1 MPVRIECIAIGS
13 ELLTT
18 KRLDT
23 NSVWIAERLAGLG
36 LGLHRKSAVGD
47 HREDLA
53 ELCEEAF
60 HRSEV
65 IICTGGLGPTFDD
78 FTKEVWAH
86 IHGVPLEED
95 AGCRAA
101 LVAWYQQRKRV
112 PPPSNFK
119 QVLFPAG
126 SMPLNNPLGTAPG
139 VHWERGGKHIFML
152 PGVPREMKRMW
163 LDHVEPRLRPL
174 SAAALHTLRLVVC
187 GVPESTLDQRTEAIR
202 ERHPHLAWTI
212 LAGLTQVEFVLRSSN
227 SQALDAV
234 RKELESE
241 LGDDLACIGSGD
253 LESVVLDSLKARGE
267 TLAVAES
274 MSGGL
279 VASRLTAIPGASQ
292 AFMGG
297 AVVYSAAAKIALA
310 GLDPAFIQE
319 HGTVGE
325 STTLALANGIREKLG
340 TTWGLAI
347 TGNAG
352 PTLDAGGKEHSLGD
366 CVVAVVGNLG
376 AEVRPFIV
384 PGDRVDIQLRS
395 SAWALDL
402 LRRMMCAAPL
412 LR

>member
-1 MPVRIECIAIGS
+1 MRIECIAIGS

-36 LGLHRKSAVGD
+36 LGLHRKTAVGD

-53 ELCEEAF
+53 ELFQEAF
-60 HRSEV
+60 RRSDV

-78 FTKEVWAH
+78 FTKEVWADTF
-86 IHGVPLEED
+86 GVELVENAE
-95 AGCRAA
+95 CRAD
-101 LVAWYQQRKRV
+101 LVTWYAQRKRV
-112 PPPSNFK
+112 PPPANFK

-126 SMPLNNPLGTAPG
+126 SKPLSNPLGTAPG
-139 VHWERGGKHIFML
+139 VFWERGNKQIFLL

-163 LDHVEPRLRPL
+163 LDHVEPRLKPL
-174 SAAALHTLRLVVC
+174 AGAAVHTLRVVVC

-202 ERHPHLAWTI
+202 ERHSHLDWTI
-212 LAGLTQVEFVLRSSN
+212 LAGLIQVEFILRSSD
-227 SQALDAV
+227 SSALDAACE
-234 RKELESE
+234 ELVLE
-241 LGDDLACIGSGD
+241 LGDDLACVGSGD
-253 LESVVLDSLKARGE
+253 LESVVLDSLKARSE

-279 VASRLTAIPGASQ
+279 VASRLTAIPGASG

-310 GLDPAFIQE
+310 GLAPAFIKE
-319 HGTVGE
+319 HGTIGE
-325 STTLALANGIREKLG
+325 PTTLALAKGIREKLG

-352 PTLDAGGKEHSLGD
+352 PTLDAGGKDRSLGE
-366 CVVAVVGNLG
+366 CVVAVVGPFG
-376 AEVRPFIV
+376 EEVRPFIV
-384 PGDRVDIQLRS
+384 PGDRADVQLRS
-395 SAWALDL
+395 TAWALDL
-402 LRRMMCAAPL
+402 LRRMMRSAPL

>member
-1 MPVRIECIAIGS
+1 MRIECIAIGS

-36 LGLHRKSAVGD
+36 LGLHRKTSVGD

-60 HRSEV
+60 RRSEV

-78 FTKEVWAH
+78 FTKEVWADV
-86 IHGVPLEED
+86 HGVPLEED
-95 AGCRAA
+95 ASCRAA
-101 LVAWYQQRKRV
+101 LVAWYQQRQRV

-126 SMPLNNPLGTAPG
+126 SMPLTNPLGTAPG
-139 VHWERGGKHIFML
+139 VFWERGGKLIFML

-163 LDHVEPRLRPL
+163 LDHVEPRLRL
-174 SAAALHTLRLVVC
+174 LASAAVHTLRLVVC

-202 ERHPHLAWTI
+202 DRHPHLAWTI
-212 LAGLTQVEFVLRSSN
+212 LAGLTQVEFILRSSD
-227 SQALDAV
+227 SQALDAA
-234 RKELESE
+234 REELELE
-241 LGDDLACIGSGD
+241 LGNDLACIGSGD

-279 VASRLTAIPGASQ
+279 VASRLTAIPGASE
-292 AFMGG
+292 AFTGG

-310 GLDPAFIQE
+310 GLDAAFIQE

-340 TTWGLAI
+340 STWGLAI

-352 PTLDAGGKEHSLGD
+352 PTLDAGGKEHTLGD
-366 CVVAVVGNLG
+366 CVVAVVGPSG

-384 PGDRVDIQLRS
+384 PGDRADIQLRS

-402 LRRMMCAAPL
+402 LRRMLHAAPL

>member
-1 MPVRIECIAIGS
+1 MRIECIAIGS

-23 NSVWIAERLAGLG
+23 NSVWIAERLAGMG
-36 LGLHRKSAVGD
+36 LGLHRKTAVGD

-60 HRSEV
+60 RRSDA

-78 FTKEVWAH
+78 FTKEVWADAF
-86 IHGVPLEED
+86 GVELVED
-95 AGCRAA
+95 AGCRSD
-101 LVAWYQQRKRV
+101 LLAWYAQRNRV

-126 SMPLNNPLGTAPG
+126 ANPLGNPLGTAPG
-139 VHWERGGKHIFML
+139 VFWERNGKLIFML

-163 LDHVEPRLRPL
+163 MDHVEPVLKPL
-174 SAAALHTLRLVVC
+174 AGAATHTLRLVVC

-202 ERHPHLAWTI
+202 DRHPHLEWTI
-212 LAGLTQVEFVLRSSN
+212 LAGLTQVELVLRSGDSM
-227 SQALDAV
+227 ALEAA
-234 RKELESE
+234 REELVPE
-241 LGDDLACIGSGD
+241 LGQDLACIGSGD
-253 LESVVLDSLKARGE
+253 LESVVLDALKARGE

-279 VASRLTAIPGASQ
+279 VASRLTAIPGCSE
-292 AFMGG
+292 AFTGG
-297 AVVYSAAAKIALA
+297 AVVYSPAAKIALA
-310 GLDPAFIQE
+310 GLDPAFLQE
-319 HGTVGE
+319 HGTVGG
-325 STTLALANGIREKLG
+325 STALALAKGIRGKCG
-340 TTWGLAI
+340 ATWGLGI

-352 PTLDAGGKEHSLGD
+352 PTLDAGGKDRPLGD
-366 CVVAVVGNLG
+366 CALAVVGPWG
-376 AEVRPFIV
+376 EETRTFIV

-395 SAWALDL
+395 AAWALDL
-402 LRRMMCAAPL
+402 LRRTMLSAPL